1 MMAIPTGQVE
11 AVRLLLSYPCVANS
25 DHLHMS
31 RNDATTAFF
40 WYVHVSRREGGREGR
55 EGGKLLLSYPCVANG
70 DHLHTSR
77 NDATTA
83 FFWYVSGRKGGR
95 EGGREGGCS

>member
-25 DHLHMS
+25 DHLH
-31 RNDATTAFF
+31 
-40 WYVHVSRREGGREGR
+40 
-55 EGGKLLLSYPCVANG
+55 L
-70 DHLHTSR
+70 SR

-83 FFWYVSGRKGGR
+83 FFWYVSREGR
-95 EGGREGGCS
+95 EGGREEGLLVGRVPVCFLLLLLYSHSFPPTLPPSLPSSTLGPAKTNS